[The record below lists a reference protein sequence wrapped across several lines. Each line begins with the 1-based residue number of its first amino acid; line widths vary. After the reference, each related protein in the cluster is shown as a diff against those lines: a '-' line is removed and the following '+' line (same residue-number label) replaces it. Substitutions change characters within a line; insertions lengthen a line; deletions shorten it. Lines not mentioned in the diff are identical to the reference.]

1 MLPSKST
8 TKQTKIFLVL
18 EFCKL
23 KRNSIPPTTQAK
35 QRRKKKVPSKLLHN
49 SLPTSNIIDFKTTSK
64 PNIKQSKQT
73 ITQKKINLNITLQ
86 VAKEFLILIKIYTH
100 HNNYYNFL
108 HSQGENHDSLSSTYL
123 CLPFLGNLA
132 TNLIHF

>member
-1 MLPSKST
+1 LEGILLTTSKQGKRRHIKRKMLPSKST

-64 PNIKQSKQT
+64 PNIK
-73 ITQKKINLNITLQ
+73 
-86 VAKEFLILIKIYTH
+86 
-100 HNNYYNFL
+100 
-108 HSQGENHDSLSSTYL
+108 
-123 CLPFLGNLA
+123 
-132 TNLIHF
+132 